1 MPRKK
6 KSDNI
11 NIETDDKGQLASF
24 SWGPIKVQGP
34 IGPSPEEMK
43 LKNKL
48 KEVIVAYNKLKVTNI
63 VLNDRL
69 KFYQSQQRELYS
81 MLRELAR
88 TPPDKKA
95 ESIEK
100 LQQWFKDITKDDN
113 LEGK

>member
-6 KSDNI
+6 SDI
-11 NIETDDKGQLASF
+11 NIETDDSGSLTSF

-34 IGPSPEEMK
+34 RGPSREEIK

-48 KEVIVAYNKLKVTNI
+48 KEVIAAYMNLKNTNI
-63 VLNDRL
+63 VLMDRL
-69 KFYQSQQRELYS
+69 KFYQALLGEYNSR
-81 MLRELAR
+81 LRELAR

-95 ESIEK
+95 DAIEK